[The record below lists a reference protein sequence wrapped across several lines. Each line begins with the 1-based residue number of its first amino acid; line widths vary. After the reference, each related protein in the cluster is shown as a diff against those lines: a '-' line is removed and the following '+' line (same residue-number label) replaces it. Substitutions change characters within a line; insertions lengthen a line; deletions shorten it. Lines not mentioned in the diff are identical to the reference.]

1 MEPMEPQQWM
11 AMHQQEN
18 AHLQQLLQQQQE
30 QMAQMAAQIQLL
42 QQQPMAA
49 EPVAVPVAVPAA
61 QETEED
67 IDAKRLRQFLKLNPK
82 KFTAEDK
89 TDPEDWIYQIEVL
102 LQAAQITE
110 EASKL
115 KVIPHVL
122 EKAAL
127 IWWRMRT
134 EDSGARV
141 VTNFTE
147 FKEELINQYRQ
158 QDPALIARGK
168 LKKLKQT
175 GAASAYADQ
184 FSKLNIR
191 ARVPDGEKQYWFM
204 DGLKQNLRTK
214 VEVKHTMKEF
224 DNFEQLV
231 RYTIAEDN
239 AMFLASRN
247 NGRWSNGNKW
257 HGGQASGSGSGN
269 GHTSHSNDSTPM
281 DVDVYERIPK
291 MTPEIKKWCDDE
303 GRCYFCREKVDH
315 IAKNCPKKRE
325 NKTPNGKR
333 Q

>member
-1 MEPMEPQQWM
+1 MEPQQWM
-11 AMHQQEN
+11 QQQM
-18 AHLQQLLQQQQE
+18 LQQQE
-30 QMAQMAAQIQLL
+30 QIAQMAAQIQLL

-49 EPVAVPVAVPAA
+49 EQVIVPVAVPAA
-61 QETEED
+61 PENGED

-82 KFTAEDK
+82 KFSAEDK

-110 EASKL
+110 ETSKL

-134 EDSGARV
+134 EDSGTKI

-147 FKEELINQYRQ
+147 FKEEIINQYRQ

-175 GAASAYADQ
+175 GAASIYADQ

-191 ARVPDGEKQYWFM
+191 AGVPDGEKQYWFM

-224 DNFEQLV
+224 ENFEQLV

-247 NGRWSNGNKW
+247 SGKWSTSNGNKW
-257 HGGQASGSGSGN
+257 HGGQARSSGSGG
-269 GHTSHSNDSTPM
+269 GGYTAHANDNTPM

-291 MTPEIKKWCDDE
+291 MTPELKKWCDNE
-303 GRCYFCREKVDH
+303 GRCYFCREKADH

-325 NKTPNGKR
+325 NKTPNGTR